1 MCFHEK
7 SVTTIGNSYFCPEN
21 NLVWVYMQ
29 KGHNGPHPRP
39 RPKNL
44 NLNVKF
50 KILFLNFNLRP
61 KT

>member
-1 MCFHEK
+1 ME
-7 SVTTIGNSYFCPEN
+7 SLSQPSEIAIFCPEN

-44 NLNVKF
+44 NLNLKF
-50 KILFLNFNLRP
+50 KILFLNFNLWP
-61 KT
+61 KS